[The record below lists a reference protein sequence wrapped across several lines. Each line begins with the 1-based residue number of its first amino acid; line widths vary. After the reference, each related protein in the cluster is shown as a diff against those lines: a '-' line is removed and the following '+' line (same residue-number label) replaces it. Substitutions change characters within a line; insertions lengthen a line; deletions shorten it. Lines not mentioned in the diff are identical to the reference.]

1 MMHRFLFDPAVESGK
16 EFFLS
21 EEESRHIVKVLRLK
35 PSTMVELFDG
45 RGSVYRGEILELGR
59 RVRVRC
65 GPMLPPCCSGR
76 VEKPVWVAQGVLKG
90 RKMDTLVQK
99 CTELG
104 ANRIIPVASERSQGR
119 ADTRQ
124 DEKRRQRWL
133 RISLA
138 ACKQCKRATVPLLEK
153 TLSFSE
159 MVELIEAEGNRDQLK
174 LLFWEEEKQ
183 VGLKDLRILD
193 QAESVV
199 IFLGPEGGISLKE
212 VTLAREQGW
221 RTVGLGSRILRA
233 ETATLA
239 TLSIIQHYLGN
250 M

>member
-1 MMHRFLFDPAVESGK
+1 MHRFLFDPADENGK

-65 GPMLPPCCSGR
+65 GPILPSLDSQR
-76 VEKPVWVAQGVLKG
+76 AEKPVWVVQGVLKG

-104 ANRIIPVASERSQGR
+104 AGRIIPVASERSQGR
-119 ADTRQ
+119 ADTKQ
-124 DEKRRQRWL
+124 DNKRRQRWQ

-138 ACKQCKRATVPLLEK
+138 ACKQCKRAAVPLLEK

-159 MVELIEAEGNRDQLK
+159 MVQLVETEGNRDQLK
-174 LLFWEEEKQ
+174 LLFWEEEKER
-183 VGLKDLRILD
+183 GLKDLQNLE
-193 QAESVV
+193 QAGSVV
-199 IFLGPEGGISLKE
+199 IFLGPEGGISEEE
-212 VTLAREQGW
+212 VTLARERGW
-221 RTVGLGSRILRA
+221 LTVGLGCRILRA

-239 TLSIIQHYLGN
+239 ALSIIQHYLGN

>member
-1 MMHRFLFDPAVESGK
+1 MYRFLFDSADESGK

-21 EEESRHIVKVLRLK
+21 EEESRHIVRVLRLK

-59 RVRVRC
+59 RVRVRR
-65 GPMLPPCCSGR
+65 GPMLPPDSQR
-76 VEKPVWVAQGVLKG
+76 VEKSVWVAQGVLKG

-104 ANRIIPVASERSQGR
+104 ADRIIPVASERSQGR
-119 ADTRQ
+119 ADIKQ
-124 DEKRRQRWL
+124 DEKRRQRWQ

-138 ACKQCKRATVPLLEK
+138 ACKQCKRAAVPSLEK

-159 MVELIEAEGNRDQLK
+159 MVRLIEAEGNHDQLK
-174 LLFWEEEKQ
+174 LLFWEEEKKT
-183 VGLKDLRILD
+183 GLKDLQILD
-193 QAESVV
+193 RAESVV
-199 IFLGPEGGISLKE
+199 IFLGPEGGISREE

-221 RTVGLGSRILRA
+221 QTVGLGSRILRA

-239 TLSIIQHYLGN
+239 ALSIIQHYLGN